1 MTTTVLIKENEY
13 IPALRALA
21 CIAQAEG
28 VLSKAERSALR
39 AALQDTYAPPSRSLD
54 EMVFDA
60 HDLDEYLRDVQ
71 SPQAREMLYHSA
83 CLILRR
89 EGEDIPGAES
99 LLARLR
105 QELRMDELE
114 PTLTKKAKE
123 KAEAFVDEARKTI
136 FLNQIDMVQDKILR
150 TEKANAI
157 VLKYGALNA
166 AIGAIPVP
174 ASDLILSTGTIA
186 LQAKMFHDVGRLYG
200 AQDSDEQ
207 VKEIMAGIGAG
218 TTVRVA
224 MVAFMKLIPLW
235 GSIVGAITGF
245 ITTYALGKVAEEYY
259 ERGQK
264 ADLETLRKVFLDAQ
278 EEGKEIYKKN
288 KHNLDTRVREMKAWL
303 RSFWSERDE

>member
-28 VLSKAERSALR
+28 VLSKAERSALK
-39 AALQDTYAPPSRSLD
+39 AALQDTYAPPARSLD
-54 EMVFDA
+54 EMVFGA
-60 HDLDEYLRDVQ
+60 HDLDECLREVQ
-71 SPQAREMLYHSA
+71 SPQAREMLYNSA
-83 CLILRR
+83 CLILRKDS
-89 EGEDIPGAES
+89 ENIPGAEA

-105 QELRMDELE
+105 RELRMEELE
-114 PTLTKKAKE
+114 PSLTAKARE
-123 KAEAFVDEARKTI
+123 KAEAFVEEARKTI
-136 FLNQIDMVQDKILR
+136 LLNQIEPVGDKKLR
-150 TEKANAI
+150 AEKVNGI

-166 AIGAIPVP
+166 AIGAFPLP

-186 LQAKMFHDVGRLYG
+186 LQAKMFHDIGLLYG

-218 TTVRVA
+218 TTVRVTL
-224 MVAFMKLIPLW
+224 VAFLKFIPIW

-245 ITTYALGKVAEEYY
+245 VTTYALGQVAREYY

-264 ADLETLRKVFLDAQ
+264 ADLEILRKVFLAAQ
-278 EEGKEIYKKN
+278 EEAKEIYKKN
-288 KHNLDTRVREMKAWL
+288 KHSLDASVRDMKSWL
-303 RSFWSERDE
+303 RRFWSKEDE